1 MTIDVALLVLA
12 RIGQAE
18 KRIDKGL
25 NNNKDK
31 KVAKRFIICDCKEKD
46 F

>member
-1 MTIDVALLVLA
+1 MIDVVLLVLM
-12 RIGQAE
+12 RIGQVE
-18 KRIDKGL
+18 KRSDKVL